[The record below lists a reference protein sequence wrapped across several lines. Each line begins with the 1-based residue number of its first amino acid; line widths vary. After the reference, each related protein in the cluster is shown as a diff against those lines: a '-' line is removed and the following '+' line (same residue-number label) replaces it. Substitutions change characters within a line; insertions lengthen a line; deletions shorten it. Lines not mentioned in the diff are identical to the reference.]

1 MKYVYG
7 SICCQEIATFSLW
20 TNRAFYEVL
29 KNTDKFVHFKEKEY
43 FCGIKLKE
51 TTFKSYHEENQEIN
65 DVYVA
70 FCVGCLPCV
79 VGLF

>member
-29 KNTDKFVHFKEKEY
+29 KNT
-43 FCGIKLKE
+43 
-51 TTFKSYHEENQEIN
+51 EIN
-65 DVYVA
+65 
-70 FCVGCLPCV
+70 
-79 VGLF
+79 LFILRKKSIFAALN